1 MQLKCMEEEGIEILA
16 ENIQKKNFI
25 RKIPSQTE
33 EKWIWVCGLD
43 SSGLGYLSVS
53 GYKTFSL
60 QKN

>member
-33 EKWIWVCGLD
+33 EKWI
-43 SSGLGYLSVS
+43 
-53 GYKTFSL
+53 
-60 QKN
+60 